1 MGLDK
6 GSKKEKDEEKKGEL
20 LPKEKISLGKEP
32 KKRKEEENIIT
43 LSSGMKVRYN
53 PVIAERQ
60 NLKNRVI
67 ALSIGLLVTFVIL
80 GVLCQMKVIMDP
92 GQPGPALSED
102 TVKMGQVFN
111 RTSGKYEL
119 GPLFVIDGDAVN
131 FFVIGL
137 LGFIGPYGFFIN
149 AEQTRIKDLEAKLP
163 DFLRD
168 VAESGRFGMTLAAS
182 IMVASKGKYGKLTPE
197 IRRMASQIAWGVSTT
212 EALKLFAKRVN
223 TPLVNRTTEIIIKA
237 SSAGGNVADVLTLVS
252 NDTRETQM
260 LEEERGVAMQTYIA
274 VIYIAFGVFMVT
286 ILILN
291 AVFIPQ
297 MEQVAKQSQAS
308 AASGEQQVQTNAGI
322 NTAQLGE
329 IKLIYL
335 GGALVH
341 GVGDGIMIGV
351 ITNGRVA
358 NGMRHSFFM
367 VLAALVTLRLAL

>member
-1 MGLDK
+1 MG
-6 GSKKEKDEEKKGEL
+6 EEKKGEKAETAEL

-32 KKRKEEENIIT
+32 KGKKEDAELIA
-43 LSSGMKVRYN
+43 LPSGAKVRYN
-53 PVIAERQ
+53 PVVGERTNQ
-60 NLKNRVI
+60 KNKVI
-67 ALSIGLLVTFVIL
+67 ALSVGLMVTFMIIA
-80 GVLCQMKVIMDP
+80 VLCQMKVIMDP
-92 GQPGPALSED
+92 GVPGPALSED
-102 TVKMGQVFN
+102 TQKKGMVYNQSSQKQ
-111 RTSGKYEL
+111 EL
-119 GPLFVIDGDAVN
+119 GVLFTIDGDAVN
-131 FFVIGL
+131 FMVIAL
-137 LGFIGPYGFFIN
+137 LGFIGPYGFFVN
-149 AEQTRIKDLEAKLP
+149 SEQTRVKDLEAKLP

-168 VAESGRFGMTLAAS
+168 VAESGRFGMTLADS
-182 IMVASKGKYGKLTPE
+182 VLVASKGKYGKLTPE
-197 IRRMASQIAWGVSTT
+197 IRRMAAQIGWGVSTT
-212 EALKLFAKRVN
+212 EAFKLFGKRVN

-260 LEEERGVAMQTYIA
+260 LEEERGVEMQTYIA

-297 MEQVAKQSQAS
+297 MEGVAKQSQAQ
-308 AASGEQQVQTNAGI
+308 ADASGGGAQVQTNAGI

-351 ITNGRVA
+351 ITNGKVA
-358 NGMRHSFFM
+358 NGMRHSFIM
-367 VLAALVTLRLAL
+367 VLAALVALRLTL